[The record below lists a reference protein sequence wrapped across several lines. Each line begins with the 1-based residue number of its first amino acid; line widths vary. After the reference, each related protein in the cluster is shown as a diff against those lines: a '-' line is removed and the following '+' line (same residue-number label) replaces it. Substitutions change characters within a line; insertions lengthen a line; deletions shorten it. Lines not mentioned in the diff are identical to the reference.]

1 MEGRMYCFK
10 LIKEGSVHSADQKI
24 IPKSDFETLITS
36 KELLEKAEAQVKSM
50 IEDAHKE
57 CEEIKEKAKLEG
69 FDRGLSKFNEELL
82 IFEEKLKMLRHEM
95 QKAILP
101 LVMKATKKIIGE
113 ELKLDSETILS
124 IVLQSIKSIS
134 QCKVVKLYVNKKD
147 LDFLGSE
154 KEELKKQFEKLESF
168 QILPRE
174 DVDHGGCIIETE
186 KGILN
191 ATLENQYRALERA
204 LEAHMKPR

>member
-1 MEGRMYCFK
+1 MYCFK
-10 LIKEGSVHSADQKI
+10 LIKEGSVHSSDQKI

-57 CEEIKEKAKLEG
+57 SEEIKEKAKLEG
-69 FDRGLSKFNEELL
+69 FDAGLSKFNEELL
-82 IFEEKLKMLRHEM
+82 VFEEKLKMLRHEM
-95 QKAILP
+95 QKAVLP

-168 QILPRE
+168 QILPRD

>member
-1 MEGRMYCFK
+1 MYCFK